1 MAAFVTRL
9 QPRWLPIQAARQLP
23 EQSTTLRVAPTATGD
38 TRIQGAL
45 HSITS
50 SASASSLSGM
60 VRPSVFAVLRLITNS
75 NLVDCSTGRSA
86 GFERSAFLPGFIRPA
101 LPARRDLE
109 CADPAQTR
117 LPT

>member
-50 SASASSLSGM
+50 DRFVRSLLCYFGQVQLLPALIVGFGLPDVVPAPMMAANSSSDIAFNSAFNSGCTDGQ
-60 VRPSVFAVLRLITNS
+60 SQ
-75 NLVDCSTGRSA
+75 TGR
-86 GFERSAFLPGFIRPA
+86 R
-101 LPARRDLE
+101 
-109 CADPAQTR
+109 
-117 LPT
+117 

>member
-38 TRIQGAL
+38 TRIQGAH

-50 SASASSLSGM
+50 SARASSTGGRS
-60 VRPSVFAVLRLITNS
+60 RPIALAVIRLKTIS
-75 NLVDCSTGRSA
+75 NLVGCSTGRSA
-86 GFERSAFLPGFIRPA
+86 GCHDVKCVGLR
-101 LPARRDLE
+101 LE
-109 CADPAQTR
+109 HY
-117 LPT
+117 PTTSL

>member
-45 HSITS
+45 HSMTS
-50 SASASSLSGM
+50 SATESSVGGT
-60 VRPSVFAVLRLITNS
+60 VRPSAFAVLRLITNS
-75 NLVDCSTGRSA
+75 NFVGCSTGRLA
-86 GFERSAFLPGFIRPA
+86 GFVPLRIRSTYEA
-101 LPARRDLE
+101 ARRYKS
-109 CADPAQTR
+109 P
-117 LPT
+117 